1 MSKNIFE
8 PRYDIAT
15 PIAGLT
21 CKPLAILP
29 ETISPQEMSLAR
41 GGNEAEEMMFKLMSG
56 SSGNSGDSGN
66 ADIICQSNPS
76 CYTELPGGQAESG
89 KIYSTADPGGYHQD
103 CYDSYG
109 ACGSG
114 SGGGNSH
121 TASADSSASVDAT
134 TSADSSG
141 TQDQNGGALDNEI
154 DDFDFWDF
162 NWGQENNNEG
172 EDLVYPTLW
181 MDEDDEGNDENECD
195 VCGLDCCEC

>member
-1 MSKNIFE
+1 MLKNIFE

-21 CKPLAILP
+21 CKPLSILP

-41 GGNEAEEMMFKLMSG
+41 GGNDEAETMLFKLMSG
-56 SSGNSGDSGN
+56 SSGSSGDSGN

-89 KIYSTADPGGYHQD
+89 RILSTRDHGGYYSG

-109 ACGSG
+109 DCGSG

-121 TASADSSASVDAT
+121 TASADSS
-134 TSADSSG
+134 G
-141 TQDQNGGALDNEI
+141 TQDQNGGTLDNEI

-162 NWGQENNNEG
+162 NWGEENNNESED

>member
-1 MSKNIFE
+1 MLKNIFE
-8 PRYDIAT
+8 KRYDIAT

-21 CKPLAILP
+21 CKPLSILP
-29 ETISPQEMSLAR
+29 ETISPKEMSLAR
-41 GGNEAEEMMFKLMSG
+41 GGNDEAETMMFNLMAG

-76 CYTELPGGQAESG
+76 CYTELPGGQAQSG
-89 KIYSTADPGGYHQD
+89 RLFSTSGVGYHPD
-103 CYDSYG
+103 YDGYG
-109 ACGSG
+109 GGSGGG

-121 TASADSSASVDAT
+121 TA
-134 TSADSSG
+134 SADSSG

-162 NWGQENNNEG
+162 NWGEQNNNED
-172 EDLVYPTLW
+172 EDIVYPTLL

-195 VCGLDCCEC
+195 VCGFECCEC